1 MPKQVQLTTDRMF
14 RSATMMR
21 GPPLRVLIIQI
32 ATIRVSGVDLQ
43 QFFARESRPNSFV
56 VNNFTVETF
65 V

>member
-1 MPKQVQLTTDRMF
+1 MPKQAQLATAQMF

-21 GPPLRVLIIQI
+21 EPPLRILIIQI
-32 ATIRVSGVDLQ
+32 ATIRVSSVDLQ

-56 VNNFTVETF
+56 VNNFTVETY

>member
-1 MPKQVQLTTDRMF
+1 
-14 RSATMMR
+14 MMR